1 MLRNMEYVYEVYKQG
16 SFTKAAKSLYVS
28 QPCLSAL
35 VKKTEEKLGFPIFNR
50 NSNPL
55 QLTECGQEYIRYI
68 ERMRALE
75 NEFDNYLND
84 LRGLKTA
91 SSPSA
96 PTAPFLRWYSHKLSA
111 TSTASI
117 PASKSH

>member
-68 ERMRALE
+68 DRRLLSRHLIVYSIHTGT
-75 NEFDNYLND
+75 F
-84 LRGLKTA
+84 
-91 SSPSA
+91 
-96 PTAPFLRWYSHKLSA
+96 PFCG
-111 TSTASI
+111 
-117 PASKSH
+117 